1 MGKIFLLVKNF
12 AIIFFS
18 KAITKLDQLEIQLVT
33 TEHPPYSTRL
43 ARFHAQTVATIED
56 VTAKPLVEGYALLD
70 ITGRGAPGAE
80 VRDREINP

>member
-1 MGKIFLLVKNF
+1 MVKNF

-80 VRDREINP
+80 VRDREINS

>member
-1 MGKIFLLVKNF
+1 MSVWKTRISKFVIL
-12 AIIFFS
+12 IS

-33 TEHPPYSTRL
+33 TEHPPYSTKL

-70 ITGRGAPGAE
+70 VTGRGAPGAE
-80 VRDREINP
+80 VRFTD